1 VSLEDPAV
9 KALLADLIA
18 LTGEDE
24 AQALKRALEERLQR
38 VKRERAEENPTSD
51 ILFGY

>member
-1 VSLEDPAV
+1 VSLEDPEV
-9 KALLADLIA
+9 KALLADLMA

-24 AQALKRALEERLQR
+24 VQALKRALEERLIR
-38 VKRERAEENPTSD
+38 VKRERAEELPALD